1 MATSKKKEPKKGGQ
15 FTPKQ
20 ARFVEEYMVDLNATQ
35 AAIRAGYSKNT
46 AASIGH
52 ENLIKPEIA
61 AAILEAQN
69 RISERTEATTDDV
82 MKELGL
88 LGFANAGDY
97 FDWGPDSVTLKAKAD
112 LTREQMAAVAEVS
125 WTKTEHGGTIRL
137 KLHDKRSALVDIGK
151 HLGMFVDRSEVG
163 QPGDFEKLSDEEL
176 DREITNLTN
185 GKDPA
190 RRSANGAGPANG
202 GQKP

>member
-1 MATSKKKEPKKGGQ
+1 MAGPKKKKPQKRGGL
-15 FTPKQ
+15 TPKQ
-20 ARFVEEYMVDLNATQ
+20 ARFVEEYMVDVNATQ
-35 AAIRAGYSKNT
+35 AAIRAGYSKKT
-46 AASIGH
+46 ARLIGC
-52 ENLIKPEIA
+52 ENLTKPDIA

-69 RISERTEATTDDV
+69 RLSERTASITDDV

-97 FDWGPDSVTLKAKAD
+97 FDWGPDGVTLKAKAD

-151 HLGMFVDRSEVG
+151 HLGMFIDRSEVG
-163 QPGDFEKLSDEEL
+163 KPGDFEKMSDEEL
-176 DREITNLTN
+176 DREIRSFTN

-190 RRSANGAGPANG
+190 RRRANGAGQANG
-202 GQKP
+202 SQEP